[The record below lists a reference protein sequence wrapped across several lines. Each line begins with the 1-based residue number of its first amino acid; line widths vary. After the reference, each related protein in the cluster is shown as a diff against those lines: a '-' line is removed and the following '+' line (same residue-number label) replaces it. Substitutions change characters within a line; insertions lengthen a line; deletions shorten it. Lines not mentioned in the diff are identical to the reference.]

1 LSAGFLFCIIH
12 YSLFNIHHSLKR
24 IFVMNNE

>member
-12 YSLFNIHHSLKR
+12 YSLFIFHYSFDR
-24 IFVMNNE
+24 IFDE